1 MHPYKQMIS
10 SLGDL
15 LSFVEVHDLDGNPVV
30 ICRWRY
36 DGRRLEMRYTNA
48 LRVGM
53 NLGGAFKGRHTGAG
67 RVVDITGL
75 PGAMG
80 MFAPGALCE
89 TTGEGRLDVLE
100 AFIDVRGLG
109 HSPGEW
115 SGLPPLDIEDESM
128 RVALVKLLVTAQG
141 GDEIDA
147 RDAATSLRRAAW
159 RSLKV
164 RSQRGYD
171 RGPWKGGLRPTAHHR
186 VELLIQQ
193 QLRSGALGRS
203 GDTLPERRCLPN
215 VATLAE
221 AAGLSVSH
229 FIRTFRQMTGTTPHQ
244 HVMARRQ
251 QRAMALL
258 VEPDLSVAEV
268 ADRLGFSSP
277 AHFVATFR
285 TRFGVTPGGY
295 RSAVLG

>member
-1 MHPYKQMIS
+1 MQSFRQMIS
-10 SLGDL
+10 ALGDL
-15 LSFVEVHDLDGNPVV
+15 LLFVELHDFDGHPVTV
-30 ICRWRY
+30 CRWRY
-36 DGRRLEMRYTNA
+36 DGRRLEMRCASA

-67 RVVDITGL
+67 RVVGITGR

-80 MFAPGALCE
+80 MFAPGASCV

-100 AFIDVRGLG
+100 AFIEVHGLG
-109 HSPGEW
+109 HSLQEW
-115 SGLPPLDIEDESM
+115 PRFPPLDVEDESM
-128 RVALVKLLVTAQG
+128 RAAMVKLFVTAQG
-141 GDEIDA
+141 GSEIEA
-147 RDAATSLRRAAW
+147 CDAATSLRRAAC
-159 RSLKV
+159 RSLMS
-164 RSQRGYD
+164 RNHRGYD

-186 VELLIQQ
+186 IELLIER
-193 QLRSGALGRS
+193 QLRSEAS
-203 GDTLPERRCLPN
+203 GQSDDAPLEQCCLPD
-215 VATLAE
+215 VATLAA

-258 VEPDLSVAEV
+258 VEPDLSVAAV

-277 AHFVATFR
+277 AHFIATFR
-285 TRFGVTPGGY
+285 RRFGVTPGGY
-295 RSAVLG
+295 RVAVLG

>member
-1 MHPYKQMIS
+1 MQSFKQMIS

-15 LSFVEVHDLDGNPVV
+15 HSFVELCDLDGHPVA

-36 DGRRLEMRYTNA
+36 DGRRLEMRCTGA

-53 NLGGAFKGRHTGAG
+53 NLGGAFEGRHAGAG
-67 RVVDITGL
+67 RVVGITGL

-80 MFAPGALCE
+80 MFAPGASCV

-109 HSPGEW
+109 NLREW
-115 SGLPPLDIEDESM
+115 PGLPPLDIEDESM
-128 RVALVKLLVTAQG
+128 RAALVKLLVTAQG
-141 GDEIDA
+141 GEEIDA
-147 RDAATSLRRAAW
+147 RDAATSLRRSAW
-159 RSLKV
+159 RSLV
-164 RSQRGYD
+164 SQTQREYD
-171 RGPWKGGLRPTAHHR
+171 RSPCKGGMRPTANHR

-193 QLRSGALGRS
+193 RLRSGMLERS
-203 GDTLPERRCLPN
+203 GDVLPERRCLPD
-215 VATLAE
+215 VATLAA

-244 HVMARRQ
+244 HVMARQQ

-285 TRFGVTPGGY
+285 RKFGVTPGGY

>member
-1 MHPYKQMIS
+1 MQSFTQMVS

-15 LSFVEVHDLDGNPVV
+15 LSFVELRDLDGHPVV
-30 ICRWRY
+30 VCRWRY
-36 DGRRLEMRYTNA
+36 DGRRLEMKCTSA

-53 NLGGAFKGRHTGAG
+53 NLGGAFEGRHVGAG
-67 RVVDITGL
+67 RVVGITGL

-80 MFAPGALCE
+80 MFAPGASCV
-89 TTGEGRLDVLE
+89 TTGEGSLDVLE

-109 HSPGEW
+109 HFLREW
-115 SGLPPLDIEDESM
+115 SELPPLDVEDESM
-128 RVALVKLLVTAQG
+128 RAALVKLLVTAQS
-141 GDEIDA
+141 GDELDA
-147 RDAATSLRRAAW
+147 RNAATSLRRAAW
-159 RSLKV
+159 RSLMS
-164 RSQRGYD
+164 RTQRGYD
-171 RGPWKGGLRPTAHHR
+171 RGSWKGGLRPTAHHR

-193 QLRSGALGRS
+193 QLRSGAPGRS
-203 GDTLPERRCLPN
+203 GDTPPERRCLPD
-215 VATLAE
+215 VATLAA

-229 FIRTFRQMTGTTPHQ
+229 FIRNFRQMTGTTPHQ

-285 TRFGVTPGGY
+285 RKFGVTPGSY